1 MVDNEAVLSPEDVI
15 KAASEMLSRRFG
27 GTPEMSSVERL
38 DGSGNAMV
46 LRARIAPGA
55 FLPHRSVV
63 IKYNPVTGYGVDD
76 AAMLREVVAYQF
88 TTALSEDVRPGPV
101 LLAHDLEQ
109 RIIVLTD
116 LGEGETLADVLVQS
130 TDDDRVRVLRSLG
143 SALGHMHAG
152 TAGHEQDY
160 ETLLNRMLRKNPD
173 LAPHQSVRDE
183 ALERS
188 IGIGLDLL
196 DKAGLEAPASFR
208 ELAGQAAR
216 SLASGKD
223 RAFTPFDLSPD
234 NIIVSQRLHFL
245 DYEWAGFRNVGF
257 DVACVIAGFPQFLF
271 SKPITD
277 EEADIFI
284 SAWSRAVSEVWP
296 LFSNAEEIHG
306 LIVAS
311 LIGWALSSV
320 TTMHAG
326 GIEGL
331 VALARGEAEVVHDP
345 QRSILRPAD
354 HGPFTEDELLVRRD
368 LYETFEALS
377 RYAARCDGPA
387 CAPIAEYGS
396 AIARRLDDE

>member
-1 MVDNEAVLSPEDVI
+1 M
-15 KAASEMLSRRFG
+15 
-27 GTPEMSSVERL
+27 
-38 DGSGNAMV
+38 
-46 LRARIAPGA
+46 
-55 FLPHRSVV
+55 
-63 IKYNPVTGYGVDD
+63 
-76 AAMLREVVAYQF
+76 
-88 TTALSEDVRPGPV
+88 
-101 LLAHDLEQ
+101 
-109 RIIVLTD
+109 
-116 LGEGETLADVLVQS
+116 
-130 TDDDRVRVLRSLG
+130 
-143 SALGHMHAG
+143 
-152 TAGHEQDY
+152 
-160 ETLLNRMLRKNPD
+160 
-173 LAPHQSVRDE
+173 
-183 ALERS
+183 
-188 IGIGLDLL
+188 
-196 DKAGLEAPASFR
+196 DKAGLDAPASFR
-208 ELAGQAAR
+208 DLAEQAAK

-296 LFSNAEEIHG
+296 LFADTDEIHG

-331 VALARGEAEVVHDP
+331 VALARGEAEVFHDP
-345 QRSILRPAD
+345 QRSILRPAG

-377 RYAARCDGPA
+377 RYTARCDGPA
-387 CAPIAEYGS
+387 CAPIAEFGS
-396 AIARRLDDE
+396 AIARRVDDE

>member
-15 KAASEMLSRRFG
+15 EVASEMLSRRFG

-101 LLAHDLEQ
+101 LLAHDLDK

-130 TDDDRVRVLRSLG
+130 TDADRVRVLRSLG

-160 ETLLNRMLRKNPD
+160 ETLLSRMLRKNPE

-183 ALERS
+183 ALEGS

-196 DKAGLEAPASFR
+196 DTAGLEAPESFR
-208 ELAGQAAR
+208 ELASQAAR

-234 NIIVSQRLHFL
+234 NIIVSQHLHFL

-284 SAWSRAVSEVWP
+284 SAWSRAVADVWP
-296 LFSNAEEIHG
+296 LFSDPEEIHG

-320 TTMHAG
+320 TTMQAG

-331 VALARGEAEVVHDP
+331 VALVRGEAEVFHDP
-345 QRSILRPAD
+345 QHSILRPAD

-387 CAPIAEYGS
+387 CAPIAEFGS